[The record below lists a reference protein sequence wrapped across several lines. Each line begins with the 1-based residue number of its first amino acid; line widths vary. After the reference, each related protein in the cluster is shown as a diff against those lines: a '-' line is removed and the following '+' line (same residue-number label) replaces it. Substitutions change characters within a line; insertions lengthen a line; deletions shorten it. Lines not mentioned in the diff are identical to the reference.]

1 MRPNLN
7 WTDLVEFDP
16 YRLLFESRIIQ
27 KKIALAIYNSNGCR
41 QIAIV
46 NWLESNKGCE
56 KERKRAT
63 HDSLVTFTKWKLRA
77 KYSRYTLISY
87 SDFQLDRKDLL
98 KSAVFNKTITFTKM
112 HNINQWNIQNHFQT
126 SWYPSECNTLL

>member
-16 YRLLFESRIIQ
+16 YWLLFESRIIQ
-27 KKIALAIYNSNGCR
+27 KKKIALAIYNSNGCR

-56 KERKRAT
+56 KERERAT

-77 KYSRYTLISY
+77 KYSRYTLISN
-87 SDFQLDRKDLL
+87 SDFQLDRKDPL
-98 KSAVFNKTITFTKM
+98 KSAVFNKRTTK
-112 HNINQWNIQNHFQT
+112 Q
-126 SWYPSECNTLL
+126 